1 MLLVSVASSAVP
13 SPIYPVYAAEWHLTP
28 LMLTAVFAIY
38 VAGLLLSLLVAGRLS
53 DHVGRKPVLIV
64 GGLGVAVSLGLFAVA
79 DGLGALIVDR
89 IVQGVSVGLLIGA
102 LGAALI
108 DNSLERHPS
117 LAGVLNGVIPPIA
130 LATGALSS
138 GALVEWGPAPEQLVY
153 VLFGSLLV
161 LLVVALAVVPEQVVR
176 RPGALRSLR
185 PTVSV
190 PRASRR
196 LFRSVAGSLVSSWAL
211 GGLFLSLVPSA
222 LGVVFGIHNHFAAG
236 ALIAVVTGVGA
247 LTGLAIQRMDTRK
260 AVLIGLVALVL
271 GPVVTVTFVF
281 VPSLPGLVVG
291 SAIAGVGFGA
301 GFQAPLRMLLA
312 TAAPHTPRGTAVDD
326 LRGQLPGLRRPERHR
341 RVPRAV
347 ARPRAGARRVR
358 RVHRP
363 GSGRRPRAAGDVEG
377 RRAGRGSRGGS
388 GRTDGDGLGPHGL
401 TRAPVRVLVASARDA
416 RSDRAAAPRRSGAPR
431 RARRRRPPCPGPPRH
446 ASASTAR
453 GASPSPRTGA
463 ASHGAT

>member
-1 MLLVSVASSAVP
+1 MQSPRSVAGFWILATMLLVSVASSAVP

-38 VAGLLLSLLVAGRLS
+38 VAGLLLSLLIAGRLS

-222 LGVVFGIHNHFAAG
+222 LGAVFGIHNHFAAG

-247 LTGLAIQRMDTRK
+247 LTGLVIQRMDTRK

-281 VPSLPGLVVG
+281 MPSLPGLVVG

-312 TAAPHTPRGTAVDD
+312 TAAPTH
-326 LRGQLPGLRRPERHR
+326 
-341 RVPRAV
+341 
-347 ARPRAGARRVR
+347 RAGLLSTIYVVSYLAFGVPSVIGGFLEPSLGLVPVLAGYGAFIVLAAVVALVLQLTSKDAAR
-358 RVHRP
+358 
-363 GSGRRPRAAGDVEG
+363 VEE
-377 RRAGRGSRGGS
+377 
-388 GRTDGDGLGPHGL
+388 
-401 TRAPVRVLVASARDA
+401 
-416 RSDRAAAPRRSGAPR
+416 AAAEAVER
-431 RARRRRPPCPGPPRH
+431 
-446 ASASTAR
+446 TAT
-453 GASPSPRTGA
+453 GSVRTV
-463 ASHGAT
+463 

>member
-1 MLLVSVASSAVP
+1 MQSPRSVAGFWILATMLLVSVASSAVP

-53 DHVGRKPVLIV
+53 DHVGRKPVLVV

-153 VLFGSLLV
+153 LLFGTLLV

-222 LGVVFGIHNHFAAG
+222 LGAVFGIHNHFAAG

-247 LTGLAIQRMDTRK
+247 LTGLAIQRIDTRR
-260 AVLIGLVALVL
+260 AVLLGLVALVL

-281 VPSLPGLVVG
+281 MPSLPGLVVG

-312 TAAPHTPRGTAVDD
+312 TAAPTH
-326 LRGQLPGLRRPERHR
+326 
-341 RVPRAV
+341 
-347 ARPRAGARRVR
+347 RAGLLSTIYVVSYLAFGVPS
-358 RVHRP
+358 VIGGFLEP
-363 GSGRRPRAAGDVEG
+363 SLGLVPVLAGYGAFIVLAAIVALVLQVTSKDAAEVEE
-377 RRAGRGSRGGS
+377 
-388 GRTDGDGLGPHGL
+388 
-401 TRAPVRVLVASARDA
+401 
-416 RSDRAAAPRRSGAPR
+416 AAADEVER
-431 RARRRRPPCPGPPRH
+431 
-446 ASASTAR
+446 TAT
-453 GASPSPRTGA
+453 GSVRTV
-463 ASHGAT
+463 